1 MNKETVVIDDI
12 TGEELKEGE
21 YLEVRIEKTGYL
33 FEIDG
38 GSKTNVLVMHVK
50 EADLD
55 KIKSKIKTVKNAL
68 PTLKG

>member
-1 MNKETVVIDDI
+1 MTKKMVVLNDL

-21 YLEVRIEKTGYL
+21 YLEVRIEKPGYL

-38 GSKTNVLVMHVK
+38 GSKTNVLIMHVK

-55 KIKSKIKTVKNAL
+55 KIKRKIKTVKSEL
-68 PTLKG
+68 PPFKG

>member
-1 MNKETVVIDDI
+1 MTKKRVVLNDI

-21 YLEVRIEKTGYL
+21 YLEVQIEKPGYL

-38 GSKTNVLVMHVK
+38 GSKTNVLIMHVK

-55 KIKSKIKTVKNAL
+55 KIKSKIKTVKSEL
-68 PTLKG
+68 PPLKG